1 MKFVNIL
8 QELSGKPTMVISG
21 HHGKLH
27 MEGLRFIIDE
37 CGGLEEFPIS
47 AVVFPSRRIIRDT
60 EEIAVQG

>member
-1 MKFVNIL
+1 
-8 QELSGKPTMVISG
+8 MVISG